1 MSSIY
6 DCHVEFGTGFFHH
19 GRFISLIYFT
29 PMKCVS
35 SSLSIS
41 PSLSLSLTLTRT
53 HSASA
58 SETRGLG
65 RGRRRRR
72 EEAFAAHAGQ
82 KVSGPMASSPLTL
95 FPTIAACSPA
105 SVDNH

>member
-41 PSLSLSLTLTRT
+41 PSLSLSHAHSHSLGIGIGDSGTRT
-53 HSASA
+53 WTASA
-58 SETRGLG
+58 TRRSFCGACGSESVRANGVESFNVVPHDCCMLP
-65 RGRRRRR
+65 RIRR
-72 EEAFAAHAGQ
+72 
-82 KVSGPMASSPLTL
+82 
-95 FPTIAACSPA
+95 
-105 SVDNH
+105 